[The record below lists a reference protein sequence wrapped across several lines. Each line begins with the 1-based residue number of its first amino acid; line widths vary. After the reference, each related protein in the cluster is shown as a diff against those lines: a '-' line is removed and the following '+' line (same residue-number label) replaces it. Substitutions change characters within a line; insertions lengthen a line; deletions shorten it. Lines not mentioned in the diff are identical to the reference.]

1 MSKQNRAALLL
12 GMLLAAALIAAV
24 ATPAKASESELER
37 ELQRELHKLPPP
49 ATLPT
54 PETLACYE
62 RLARISHFAP
72 LPIRSEPAQCATID
86 LVRLDRVLMP
96 DDTQVAVNPPPTL
109 LCSMAE
115 AVAEFIRADVG
126 PVAGALGAPLAA
138 VTDLDSY
145 ECRSRNNIPGAKLSE
160 HGRGNAL
167 DVSAIKLRNGALF
180 NLTDPLVSKP
190 FREQMHAAACA
201 RFTTVLGPGSDGYHN
216 DHIHLDLAAR
226 SHGYRICQWNVL
238 DPAAIA
244 SDIPLPRPRPM
255 DLSANET
262 GRDSAQTKTAPN
274 HVRRRCNP
282 TGGSI
287 SC

>member
-1 MSKQNRAALLL
+1 MSNHNRATLFLGILVAALTAT
-12 GMLLAAALIAAV
+12 AAA
-24 ATPAKASESELER
+24 ATSANANKSELER

-72 LPIRSEPAQCATID
+72 LPIRPEPAQCATVD

-115 AVAEFIRADVG
+115 AVAQFIRADVG
-126 PVAGALGAPLAA
+126 PVAAELGAPLAA

-145 ECRSRNNIPGAKLSE
+145 ECRSRNHIPGAKLSE
-160 HGRGNAL
+160 HGKGNAL

-180 NLTDPLVSKP
+180 NLTDPLVSRP
-190 FREQMHAAACA
+190 FREKLHAAACA
-201 RFTTVLGPGSDGYHN
+201 RFTTVLGPGSDSYHN

-226 SHGYRICQWNVL
+226 SHGYRICQWNVV
-238 DPAAIA
+238 DPATMAA
-244 SDIPLPRPRPM
+244 DVPLPRPRPINLTA
-255 DLSANET
+255 D
-262 GRDSAQTKTAPN
+262 RTKS
-274 HVRRRCNP
+274 R
-282 TGGSI
+282 
-287 SC
+287 